1 MSFKNFSHLNE
12 FIATTANVADKL
24 NSIISACQ
32 QGLTQLSSIKQI
44 SDAYARQY
52 SLVQQ
57 IQYDADG
64 NIQDVTS
71 ADRLS
76 VPNTVIDNA
85 KDAINKCS
93 LAIKRISPVDLG
105 STVAQLTIHPVAKMY
120 TYSGLNS
127 NELVNPVDVK
137 TIEDYYYVSGNS
149 LFISNEFANELTS
162 ISSNVGFHM
171 YMANNK
177 EVFNPVIMKLPYS
190 MNGVPGN
197 HQIALIGDP
206 SHGIIYVRH
215 TGDFAKYSKLQDI
228 VGKDLF
234 SEGSYSINYA
244 DIGGHFQWAHVSN
257 DKQAFNLPN
266 AVYNIPGDI
275 LGFKWSPSS
284 NTYTANSIDCYY
296 RITSDATDNMW
307 AILTALADNGASIMN
322 ILNQL

>member
-12 FIATTANVADKL
+12 FIATTSGVADKL

-32 QGLTQLSSIKQI
+32 QGVTQLSSIKQI

-76 VPNTVIDNA
+76 VPNTVIENA
-85 KDAINKCS
+85 KDAVNKCS
-93 LAIKRISPVDLG
+93 LAIKRIKQVDLG
-105 STVAQLTIHPVAKMY
+105 SVVAQLTIQPVAKIY

-127 NELVNPVDVK
+127 NEIVNPDVVK
-137 TIEDYYYVSGNS
+137 TINDYYYTSGAS
-149 LFISNEFANELTS
+149 LFISSEFANELTN
-162 ISSNVGFHM
+162 ISSNAGFQM
-171 YMANNK
+171 YTVNSK
-177 EVFNPVIMKLPYS
+177 DVHNPLIVKLPYS

-197 HQIALIGDP
+197 HQLALIGDAVD
-206 SHGIIYVRH
+206 GMIYVRH
-215 TGDFAKYSKLQDI
+215 SGDFVGYSKLQDV

-234 SEGSYSINYA
+234 AEGSYNIGYSG
-244 DIGGHFQWAHVSN
+244 IGGKLHWAHLSN
-257 DKQAFNLPN
+257 DKQPFTMPN
-266 AVYNIPGDI
+266 ASYNIPGDI
-275 LGFKWSPSS
+275 LGYRHFTSTNK
-284 NTYTANSIDCYY
+284 YTANSIDCYY
-296 RITSDATDNMW
+296 NITSDATDNIW
-307 AILTALADNGASIMN
+307 AILTGLADNGSLIMN